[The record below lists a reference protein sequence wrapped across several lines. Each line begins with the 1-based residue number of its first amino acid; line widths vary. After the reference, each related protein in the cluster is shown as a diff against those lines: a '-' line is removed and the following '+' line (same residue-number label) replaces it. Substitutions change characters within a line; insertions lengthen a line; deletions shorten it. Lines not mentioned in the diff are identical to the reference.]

1 MAEIKTIYNA
11 INEDK
16 TMKRYVDLRDIK
28 IESRDDLLKTCQVLE
43 ILGLKLLELYT

>member
-16 TMKRYVDLRDIK
+16 TMKKICGFERYKKSNLVMI
-28 IESRDDLLKTCQVLE
+28 
-43 ILGLKLLELYT
+43 Y

>member
-16 TMKRYVDLRDIK
+16 TMKRYVDLREIK
-28 IESRDDLLKTCQVLE
+28 IESLMIIKNLSVFRNP
-43 ILGLKLLELYT
+43 